1 MSEHSW
7 TKRLRTFLYAGW
19 RRRTDGT
26 SRKVWYRTEIPVG
39 ETFRRPYE
47 PSSIDRDIFDELW
60 TEISDSLDIPPELL
74 RPEDGFYADL
84 VAARWLPITI
94 ENLEDA
100 MHARQDSLGQGEQE
114 MSITTVDDY
123 VRVFATKMRD
133 HREGGP
139 RTRR

>member
-7 TKRLRTFLYAGW
+7 MKRLRTSLYAA
-19 RRRTDGT
+19 RRRRSDGT
-26 SRKVWYRTEIPVG
+26 NRKVWYRTEIPVS
-39 ETFRRPYE
+39 ETFRRHYE
-47 PSSIDRDIFDELW
+47 RSGIDRDVFDELW
-60 TEISDSLDIPPELL
+60 TEISDSLNIPPELL

-84 VAARWLPITI
+84 VATRWLPITI

-123 VRVFATKMRD
+123 VRVFAAMMRD
-133 HREGGP
+133 HREGGL